1 MALCR
6 KCRVREA
13 SEIWHD
19 GLCPHCYFEYNEKR
33 KKEEQRDREQR
44 ESQDRERRY
53 REERDR
59 EERKRAVAQRN
70 QARKPSAILEEIE
83 GMFGVVDAD
92 MQF

>member
-33 KKEEQRDREQR
+33 KKEEQPI
-44 ESQDRERRY
+44 
-53 REERDR
+53 
-59 EERKRAVAQRN
+59 VFFI
-70 QARKPSAILEEIE
+70 ILHPEKLNILITSTL
-83 GMFGVVDAD
+83 
-92 MQF
+92 